1 MCIFIHLDNSWKTR
15 TIQYLKLD
23 YNNPSINNE
32 WRLNYIMFNSY
43 KCFIQNAASKF
54 KLYIKNELN
63 ISFNNSFEYF
73 VVYAILWYLISILK
87 IISLAKLLQIYTEQ
101 LIYILITYINQ
112 HFETMYIFFF
122 RKYPPIK
129 RTSTT

>member
-23 YNNPSINNE
+23 YNNPSIKNE
-32 WRLNYIMFNSY
+32 WRLNYVMFNSY
-43 KCFIQNAASKF
+43 KCFILNAASKF

-73 VVYAILWYLISILK
+73 VVYTILSYLISILK
-87 IISLAKLLQIYTEQ
+87 IISLAKLLQIYNEQ